1 MSSMKAWVSETP
13 GHENLELL
21 ERPIPQPG
29 PGQVLLKMKAA
40 SLNYRDTAV
49 ISGAYPAPR
58 LPAVV
63 PCSDGCGEVVE
74 VGSGVTRV
82 QAGDRVAPLFFQ
94 DWISGPR
101 RAEFVHTALGA
112 GVDGCLQE
120 YMCLEER
127 GVAKVPAH
135 LSDAEVATLPC
146 AALTAWNA
154 LFCAGSLKAG
164 DTVVVQG
171 TGGVSM
177 FALQFARMAGAR
189 VIATSSSDAKL
200 EQARALGATDLI
212 NYKTTPKWGG
222 EVQKLTAGK
231 GADIVVEVGGV
242 GTMTESLKAIR
253 IDGFIGVIGVLS
265 GGVGGEMPTGLIM
278 GKSARIA
285 GIAVGNRDY
294 FEDMCEAIDVAQLR
308 PVVGSTFGFHD
319 ARDAFATMIG
329 QTVVGKIAVE
339 IGGS

>member
-1 MSSMKAWVSETP
+1 MTKMHAWVSEQP
-13 GHENLELL
+13 GHDNLELL
-21 ERPIPQPG
+21 ERDVPTPG
-29 PGQVLLKMKAA
+29 PGQVLLKLKAA

-49 ISGAYPAPR
+49 ISGRYPAPR

-74 VGSGVTRV
+74 IGSGVTRV
-82 QAGDRVAPLFFQ
+82 QVGDRVAPLFFQ

-101 RAEFVHTALGA
+101 KAEHVHTALGA

-120 YMCLEER
+120 YLCLEER
-127 GVAKVPAH
+127 GVSKVPAH

-146 AALTAWNA
+146 AALTAWNT
-154 LFCAGSLKAG
+154 LFCAGQLKAG
-164 DTVVVQG
+164 NTVVVQG

-200 EQARALGATDLI
+200 EKARELGAHDLI
-212 NYKTTPKWGG
+212 NYKTTAKWGA
-222 EVQKLTAGK
+222 EVQKLTGGK

-242 GTMTESLKAIR
+242 GTMTESLKAIG
-253 IDGFIGVIGVLS
+253 IGGFIGVIGVLS
-265 GGVGGEMPTGLIM
+265 GGAGGEMPTGLIM
-278 GKSARIA
+278 GKSARIN
-285 GIAVGNRDY
+285 GISVGNRDW
-294 FEDMCEAIDVAQLR
+294 FEDMCEGIEVAGLR
-308 PVVGSTFGFHD
+308 PVIGESFAFEQ

-329 QTVVGKIAVE
+329 QTAVGKIVIE
-339 IGGS
+339 MPQ